1 MPVSQHTL
9 TFAASDAEKTTLG
22 GESEQYFVRIENALG
37 VRLLTRNA
45 GVTVQA
51 GNETA
56 ARKAVDT
63 LAKMRETLKSGQ
75 QLSEYYVDE
84 LLNLSEPRTS
94 GVAPAKV
101 AKEGTKHA
109 TKDAAKDATKETTM
123 KNEPKPFVPSLEK
136 PILIDRYGKPV
147 QPKTRGQANFLQIIR
162 AHDIVFAAGP
172 AGTGKTFMAVAM
184 AVQAL
189 EKKLVDRVILCRP
202 AVESGESLGFL
213 PGVISEKIAPYMR
226 PLHDSLSV
234 MLPTERLR
242 EYWDG
247 NSIEIAPL
255 AYMRGRTLSR
265 SFVILDEAQNT
276 TVAQMKMFLT
286 RLGPGTRAVLTG
298 DESQVDLGIRE
309 KSGFSHARRIL
320 TGIEG
325 IGQIEMGLEDVVRH
339 RLVREIITAYERDGV
354 RG

>member
-1 MPVSQHTL
+1 MSATQHVL
-9 TFAASDAEKTTLG
+9 TFAASDAEKLQLG
-22 GESEQYFVRIENALG
+22 GESEQYFVRLENALG

-51 GNETA
+51 PNETA
-56 ARKAVDT
+56 AQKAVTT
-63 LAKMRETLKSGQ
+63 LARMRETLKTGQ
-75 QLSEYYVDE
+75 QLSEFYVDE
-84 LLNLSEPRTS
+84 LLNLST
-94 GVAPAKV
+94 GKPA
-101 AKEGTKHA
+101 AGA
-109 TKDAAKDATKETTM
+109 
-123 KNEPKPFVPSLEK
+123 FVPSQEK
-136 PILIDRYGKPV
+136 PVLIDRYGKPV
-147 QPKTRGQANFLQIIR
+147 QPKTRGQANFLKIIR
-162 AHDIVFAAGP
+162 EHDIVFAAGP

-325 IGQIEMGLEDVVRH
+325 IGQIELGLEDVVRH
-339 RLVREIITAYERDGV
+339 RLVREIIRAYETNGV
-354 RG
+354 RE

>member
-1 MPVSQHTL
+1 MAATPHTHSL
-9 TFAASDAEKTTLG
+9 TFPASDAEKVQLG
-22 GESEQYFVRIENALG
+22 GESEQNFVRIENALG

-51 GNETA
+51 SDETTA
-56 ARKAVDT
+56 QKAVAT
-63 LAKMRETLKSGQ
+63 LVKMRETLKTGQ
-75 QLSEYYVDE
+75 HLSEFYVDE
-84 LLNLSEPRTS
+84 LLHLS
-94 GVAPAKV
+94 GGLPA
-101 AKEGTKHA
+101 
-109 TKDAAKDATKETTM
+109 D
-123 KNEPKPFVPSLEK
+123 PKSAEARPFVPSQEK
-136 PILIDRYGKPV
+136 PVLVDRYGKPV
-147 QPKTRGQANFLQIIR
+147 QPKTRGQARFLQIIR
-162 AHDIVFAAGP
+162 EHDIVFAAGP

-189 EKKLVDRVILCRP
+189 EKKIVDRVILCRP

-320 TGIEG
+320 AGIEG
-325 IGQIEMGLEDVVRH
+325 IGQIELGLEDIVRH
-339 RLVREIITAYERDGV
+339 RLVREIIRAYETNGV
-354 RG
+354 RE